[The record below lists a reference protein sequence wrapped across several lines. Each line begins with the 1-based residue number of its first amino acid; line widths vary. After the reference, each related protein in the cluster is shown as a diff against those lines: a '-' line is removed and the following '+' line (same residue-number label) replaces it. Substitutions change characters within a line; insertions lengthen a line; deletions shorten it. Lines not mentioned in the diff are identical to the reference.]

1 MTNRL
6 VVVSALVLG
15 ALGAQPLLAQT
26 AASSPSRAEVK
37 AQVPPPSERMK
48 DQNITGERM
57 PTSDQLPPKPKKKTS
72 AEKKAEKAAKAAS
85 APAK

>member
-15 ALGAQPLLAQT
+15 AFAAQPLLAQT
-26 AASSPSRAEVK
+26 AASSPTRAEVK

-48 DQNITGERM
+48 DQNISGERM
-57 PTSDQLPPKPKKKTS
+57 PTSDQLPPKPKKKTA